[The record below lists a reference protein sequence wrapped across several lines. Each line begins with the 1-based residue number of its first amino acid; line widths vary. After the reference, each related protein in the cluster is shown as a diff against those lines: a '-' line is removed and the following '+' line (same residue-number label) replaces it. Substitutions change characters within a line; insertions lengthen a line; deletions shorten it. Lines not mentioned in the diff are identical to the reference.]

1 MKGTRALGLL
11 LGVAACAAGA
21 LAPATTQAAKPAHN
35 VASAGL
41 HINWKGNPLA
51 TIDPGHGSIKTE
63 FSLNENARVKV
74 RIYPVGSQKSVFKQL
89 FLHDLAG
96 QTKTIYWNGKNRHGK
111 PVPLGKYYI
120 VLTATT
126 AKHATRT
133 GTFGPFTA
141 LHTVA
146 PKPAAAPAPAGAPTA
161 PPVTVA
167 AAGKHIVISLSRQT
181 LYAYTGDHL
190 DLQTYVTTG
199 NPALPTPT
207 GSYSVMTKQSPF
219 WFISPWP
226 IGSPYYYAPSLSNFA
241 MLFRSGGYYIHD
253 APWRSAYG
261 PGTNGAG
268 QPGTNYGGTH
278 GCVNVPYNA
287 MVALWNWTSIG
298 TAVFVVS

>member
-1 MKGTRALGLL
+1 MKGIRTLGLL
-11 LGVAACAAGA
+11 LGVAACTAAA
-21 LAPATTQAAKPAHN
+21 VAPATTMAAKQAHH
-35 VASAGL
+35 ASAAGV
-41 HINWKGNPLA
+41 HITWKGNPLA
-51 TIDPGHGSIKTE
+51 TIDPGHGSITTQ
-63 FSLNENARVKV
+63 FSLNKNASVRVH
-74 RIYPVGSQKSVFKQL
+74 IYPVGSSKPVYRQRFR
-89 FLHDLAG
+89 HDLAG

-126 AKHATRT
+126 AKHAVGT

-141 LHTVA
+141 LHAA
-146 PKPAAAPAPAGAPTA
+146 PKPAATAAPTGRPTA

-181 LYAYTGDHL
+181 LYAYDGNQL
-190 DLQTYVTTG
+190 YLQTYVTTG

-207 GSYSVMTKQSPF
+207 GSYSIMTKQSPF

-226 IGSPYYYAPSLSNFA
+226 VGSPYYYPPSLSNFA

-287 MVALWNWTSIG
+287 MVSLWNWTSIG
-298 TAVFVVS
+298 TAVYVMP